1 MFPRARPIIDVL
13 RPGMLAVLLVCLAI
27 RPVLLVAAPLH
38 ELEHVATDA
47 SPANDRVIGAC
58 EQRHAPG
65 LHDLMQRHGV
75 IVAAEVPLPAL
86 ICAAVSGPV
95 RFFCVDI
102 RVPAG
107 RYAGP
112 FRPPIA

>member
-1 MFPRARPIIDVL
+1 
-13 RPGMLAVLLVCLAI
+13 MLAMLLVCLVI

-38 ELEHVATDA
+38 ELEHVALDA
-47 SPANDRVIGAC
+47 SPAPDRVAGAC

-65 LHDLMQRHGV
+65 LHDLMQRHSV
-75 IVAAEVPLPAL
+75 IVAAEVPVPAL
-86 ICAAVSGPV
+86 ICAAISGAV
-95 RFFCVDI
+95 RFSCADI
-102 RVPAG
+102 RFPAG

>member
-1 MFPRARPIIDVL
+1 MFSRVRTLIGVL
-13 RPGMLAVLLVCLAI
+13 RPGMLAVLLVCLVV

-38 ELEHVATDA
+38 ELEHVA
-47 SPANDRVIGAC
+47 SPAGERVAGGC
-58 EQRHAPG
+58 QQRHAPG

-75 IVAAEVPLPAL
+75 IVAAEVPVPAL
-86 ICAAVSGPV
+86 ICAAISGPV
-95 RFFCVDI
+95 RFICADF
-102 RVPAG
+102 RVPPG

>member
-1 MFPRARPIIDVL
+1 
-13 RPGMLAVLLVCLAI
+13 MLAVLLLCLVV

-38 ELEHVATDA
+38 ELEHVALDA
-47 SPANDRVIGAC
+47 SPAGDRVAGAC
-58 EQRHAPG
+58 DQRHARG

-75 IVAAEVPLPAL
+75 IVAAEVPVPAL
-86 ICAAVSGPV
+86 ICAAIGGPV
-95 RFFCVDI
+95 RFICLDMRI
-102 RVPAG
+102 PAG